1 MAGKCRIERVE
12 RGCERGDDPP
22 LPPADARSLKVGVDE
37 THGVVITHH
46 VPHACGGG
54 GGGGGG
60 GGRGRGGGRGVR
72 EDVGVARGVVGLG
85 RVCRGGVEGARR
97 VCGAR

>member
-1 MAGKCRIERVE
+1 ME
-12 RGCERGDDPP
+12 RGCERGDDPA
-22 LPPADARSLKVGVDE
+22 LPPAGARSLKVGVDE

-85 RVCRGGVEGARR
+85 RVCRGGVEGVRR